1 MSMGDKIVIVTSLII
16 LYLLVAVYGIK
27 IDNCP
32 TRAEVI
38 TICEELIKADSNTIF
53 DIQYA
58 GVVETYMLKQGLVLT
73 GFLEPEELYP
83 EIQWFID
90 RNEQRIEEKNEKFRE
105 E

>member
-1 MSMGDKIVIVTSLII
+1 MKLVDKIATAVVVAILFLLII
-16 LYLLVAVYGIK
+16 NNVRIHQR
-27 IDNCP
+27 P

-90 RNEQRIEEKNEKFRE
+90 RNEQRVEAAREKFKE
-105 E
+105 